1 MRVFGLGGAYL
12 GEARSF
18 GEAKRLQE
26 ASLPADLVPAYGGV
40 QDGHPVFYVNLL
52 GLDLLEKYPEL
63 KPRT

>member
-40 QDGHPVFYVNLL
+40 QDGRPVFYLDML
-52 GLDLLEKYPEL
+52 DPDLLEKYPEL